1 MTHFY
6 QKLTV
11 CYIHTSCFESP
22 RHTEREVE
30 RITTSY
36 MCGGI
41 FPAKP
46 YEEDFLLKAKVSLQ
60 ERELCI
66 LKGKWIHSD
75 TQGYSILL
83 GQE

>member
-1 MTHFY
+1 
-6 QKLTV
+6 
-11 CYIHTSCFESP
+11 
-22 RHTEREVE
+22 
-30 RITTSY
+30 